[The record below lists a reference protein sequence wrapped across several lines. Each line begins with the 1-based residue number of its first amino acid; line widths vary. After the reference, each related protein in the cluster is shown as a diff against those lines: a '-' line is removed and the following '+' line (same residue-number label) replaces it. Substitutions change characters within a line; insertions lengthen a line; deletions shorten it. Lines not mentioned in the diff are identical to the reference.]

1 MNSKIQLIQA
11 DITTLEVDVIVNA
24 ANNSLM
30 GGGGVDGAI
39 HKAAGPALKE
49 ACRMF
54 HGCPTGEARITNAFN
69 LPSTYVI
76 HAVGPVWYGGG
87 EDNIEDH
94 LLENVYLNSLQ
105 LALDSHAKSI
115 AFPCISTGAFRF
127 PFERAGKIA
136 LQTINNFLEKH
147 PSIEEVFL
155 VCFSDKNHQQYQRII
170 ENEKAIT
177 Q

>member
-1 MNSKIQLIQA
+1 MNAKIKLIKA
-11 DITTLEVDVIVNA
+11 DITTLEVDAIVNA

-39 HKAAGPALKE
+39 HRAVGTALKE
-49 ACRMF
+49 ACRLF
-54 HGCPTGEARITNAFN
+54 KGCPTGEARITNAFN

-87 EDNIEDH
+87 EDHLEDQ
-94 LLENVYLNSLQ
+94 LLESVYLNSLQ
-105 LALDSHAKSI
+105 LALDSQVKSI

-147 PSIEEVFL
+147 PSIEEIFL
-155 VCFSDKNHQQYQRII
+155 VCFSDQHFRQYKRII
-170 ENEKAIT
+170 ENEKTIT

>member
-1 MNSKIQLIQA
+1 MNSKIQLIKA
-11 DITTLEVDVIVNA
+11 DITTLKVDVIVNA

-39 HKAAGPALKE
+39 HKVAGPALKE
-49 ACRMF
+49 ACRLF
-54 HGCPTGEARITNAFN
+54 HGCPTGEVRMTNAFN

-87 EDNIEDH
+87 EDNIEDN

-155 VCFSDKNHQQYQRII
+155 VCFSDKNHKQYQRII

-177 Q
+177 